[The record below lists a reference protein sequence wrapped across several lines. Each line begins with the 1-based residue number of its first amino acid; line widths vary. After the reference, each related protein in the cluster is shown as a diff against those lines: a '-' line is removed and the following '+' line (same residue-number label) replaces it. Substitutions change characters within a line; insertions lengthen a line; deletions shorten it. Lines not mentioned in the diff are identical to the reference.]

1 MAKMKD
7 VVEQASE
14 GALGVSSKKNLN
26 LQYCPKP
33 YPLFFQPLIFIKSP

>member
-14 GALGVSSKKNLN
+14 GALGVSYKKEPKLTILSKTL
-26 LQYCPKP
+26 PP
-33 YPLFFQPLIFIKSP
+33 FFQPLIFIKSP